1 MSVHEKIRI
10 VRKAKGLT
18 LEEVAHQLGMSTN
31 GYGDIERGATDVSLS
46 RLEQISQLFDM
57 ELSELIDLNEKNVF
71 NKLRVNPLDPLVK
84 LLTNNVFDTGLW
96 TSVLILLLRLLCV
109 CLFLPRLMAQRDNIF
124 VHRGHCLHL
133 H

>member
-10 VRKAKGLT
+10 IRKAKGLT

-31 GYGDIERGATDVSLS
+31 GYGDIERGATDVNLS

-71 NKLRVNPLDPLVK
+71 NILGTQN
-84 LLTNNVFDTGLW
+84 TGSIGTQNHCTV
-96 TSVLILLLRLLCV
+96 TSDSTEQLQLKSILENQQLIIEQQTQEIAYLKEIIA
-109 CLFLPRLMAQRDNIF
+109 LMKRED
-124 VHRGHCLHL
+124 L
-133 H
+133 

>member
-10 VRKAKGLT
+10 IRKAKGLT

-31 GYGDIERGATDVSLS
+31 GYGDIERGATDVNLS

-71 NKLRVNPLDPLVK
+71 NILGTQNTGSVGTQNHCTIASDLTEQLQLKFKLENQQ
-84 LLTNNVFDTGLW
+84 
-96 TSVLILLLRLLCV
+96 LIIEQQTQEITYLKEIIA
-109 CLFLPRLMAQRDNIF
+109 LMKRDD
-124 VHRGHCLHL
+124 L
-133 H
+133 

>member
-10 VRKAKGLT
+10 IRKAKGLT

-31 GYGDIERGATDVSLS
+31 GYGDIERGATDVNLS

-71 NKLRVNPLDPLVK
+71 NFLGTEN
-84 LLTNNVFDTGLW
+84 TGIGTQNHCTINSDSTEQLQLKFILENQQ
-96 TSVLILLLRLLCV
+96 LIIEQQTQEIAYLKEIIA
-109 CLFLPRLMAQRDNIF
+109 LMKRED
-124 VHRGHCLHL
+124 V
-133 H
+133 

>member
-10 VRKAKGLT
+10 IRKAKGLT

-31 GYGDIERGATDVSLS
+31 GYGDIERGATDVNLS

-71 NKLRVNPLDPLVK
+71 NILDTHNTGSIGTQNHCTIASDLTEQLQLKFKLENQQ
-84 LLTNNVFDTGLW
+84 
-96 TSVLILLLRLLCV
+96 LIIEQQSQEIAYLKEIIA
-109 CLFLPRLMAQRDNIF
+109 LMKRDD
-124 VHRGHCLHL
+124 L
-133 H
+133 

>member
-10 VRKAKGLT
+10 IRKAKGLT

-31 GYGDIERGATDVSLS
+31 GYGDIERGATDVNLS

-71 NKLRVNPLDPLVK
+71 NFLGTQNTGIGTQNHCTIASDLTEQLQLKFKLENQQ
-84 LLTNNVFDTGLW
+84 
-96 TSVLILLLRLLCV
+96 LIIEQQSQEIAYLKEIIT
-109 CLFLPRLMAQRDNIF
+109 LMKSED
-124 VHRGHCLHL
+124 L
-133 H
+133 

>member
-10 VRKAKGLT
+10 IRKAKGLT

-31 GYGDIERGATDVSLS
+31 GYGDIERGATDVNLS

-71 NKLRVNPLDPLVK
+71 NILGTQNTGSVGTQNHCTVNSDSSEQLQLK
-84 LLTNNVFDTGLW
+84 FQIEKQQ
-96 TSVLILLLRLLCV
+96 LIIKQQTQEITYLKEIIA
-109 CLFLPRLMAQRDNIF
+109 LMKKDD
-124 VHRGHCLHL
+124 L
-133 H
+133 

>member
-31 GYGDIERGATDVSLS
+31 GYGDIERGATDVNLS

-57 ELSELIDLNEKNVF
+57 ELSELIDLNDKNVF
-71 NKLRVNPLDPLVK
+71 NILGTQN
-84 LLTNNVFDTGLW
+84 TGIRTQKNHCNI
-96 TSVLILLLRLLCV
+96 TSDSTEQLELKFRLENQQQIIEQQTQEIIYLKEIIA
-109 CLFLPRLMAQRDNIF
+109 LMKRDD
-124 VHRGHCLHL
+124 L
-133 H
+133 

>member
-46 RLEQISQLFDM
+46 RLEQISQVFGM

-71 NKLRVNPLDPLVK
+71 NFLGTQNTGIGTQNHCTITSDLTEQLQLKFKLENQQ
-84 LLTNNVFDTGLW
+84 
-96 TSVLILLLRLLCV
+96 LIIEQQTQEITYLKEIIAFMKREDL
-109 CLFLPRLMAQRDNIF
+109 
-124 VHRGHCLHL
+124 
-133 H
+133 

>member
-10 VRKAKGLT
+10 IRKAKGLT

-31 GYGDIERGATDVSLS
+31 GYGDIERGATDVNLS

-71 NKLRVNPLDPLVK
+71 NFLGTQNTGIGTQNHCTIASDLTEQLQLKFKLENQQLVIEQQAQEVTYIK
-84 LLTNNVFDTGLW
+84 Q
-96 TSVLILLLRLLCV
+96 IIA
-109 CLFLPRLMAQRDNIF
+109 LMKRED
-124 VHRGHCLHL
+124 L
-133 H
+133 

>member
-10 VRKAKGLT
+10 IRKAKGLT

-31 GYGDIERGATDVSLS
+31 GYGDIERGVTDVNLS

-71 NKLRVNPLDPLVK
+71 NILDSQ
-84 LLTNNVFDTGLW
+84 NTGSIGTHNHCTITQDSTEQLQ
-96 TSVLILLLRLLCV
+96 LKFILENQQHIIEQQTQEIAYLKEIIA
-109 CLFLPRLMAQRDNIF
+109 LMKRED
-124 VHRGHCLHL
+124 V
-133 H
+133 

>member
-10 VRKAKGLT
+10 IRKAKGLT

-31 GYGDIERGATDVSLS
+31 GYGDIERGATDVNLS

-71 NKLRVNPLDPLVK
+71 NILGTQNTGIRTQKNHCTIASDLTEQLQLKFKLENQQLVIEQQAQEVTYLK
-84 LLTNNVFDTGLW
+84 Q
-96 TSVLILLLRLLCV
+96 IIA
-109 CLFLPRLMAQRDNIF
+109 LMKRED
-124 VHRGHCLHL
+124 L
-133 H
+133 